1 MTARSAEEVAA
12 KLADTNLDVPTTAP
26 GAAAGLQGPAIAVA
40 SPQQQP
46 EAGTAQRVTPWE
58 VEGAVVDGKA
68 QAVDYD
74 KLIKEFGTRPITPE
88 LLERFE
94 AVTGWRPHP
103 LLRRGTF
110 FSHRELDLI
119 LTRFEQQK
127 PFYLYTGRGPSSTSM
142 HLGHLIPFMFTKWL
156 QDVFHC
162 PLVIQLTDDEK
173 FIFKPKL
180 KLEQVRQFAF
190 ENARDIIACG
200 FDLSKTFI
208 FNDFD
213 HVGYV
218 YVIFLLPLCSRSVLF
233 LLSCLS
239 LSLSSG
245 LHSHG
250 VSMPGL
256 VQRTFCI
263 LERKNANQTVC
274 GFWVRSMSLFC
285 SRCCR

>member
-1 MTARSAEEVAA
+1 MSADQVAA
-12 KLADTNLDVPTTAP
+12 QLADASLSVPTAIPGLEGEAVHVAP
-26 GAAAGLQGPAIAVA
+26 VA
-40 SPQQQP
+40 QK
-46 EAGTAQRVTPWE
+46 VTPWE

-74 KLIKEFGTRPITPE
+74 KLIKEFGTRAITPE
-88 LLERFE
+88 LLQRFE
-94 AVTGWRPHP
+94 SVTGWRPHP

-119 LTRFEQQK
+119 LTRFEQGK

-156 QDVFHC
+156 QDVFGC

-173 FIFKPKL
+173 FLFKPKL

-200 FDLSKTFI
+200 FDLEKTFV
-208 FNDFD
+208 FNNLD

-218 YVIFLLPLCSRSVLF
+218 HVFFLELAEPLYEPGADRLVLLQRCV
-233 LLSCLS
+233 LLQCGTHRANDHGK
-239 LSLSSG
+239 SG
-245 LHSHG
+245 KG
-250 VSMPGL
+250 YIW
-256 VQRTFCI
+256 VQR
-263 LERKNANQTVC
+263 L
-274 GFWVRSMSLFC
+274 
-285 SRCCR
+285 